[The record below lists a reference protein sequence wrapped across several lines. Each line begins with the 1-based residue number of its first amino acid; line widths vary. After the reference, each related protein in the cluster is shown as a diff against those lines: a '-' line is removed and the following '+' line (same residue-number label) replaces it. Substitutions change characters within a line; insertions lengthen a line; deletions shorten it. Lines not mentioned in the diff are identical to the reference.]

1 MIVNGSIFS
10 TQISPP
16 THYNVTK
23 SLQLDIEV
31 RFLNVS
37 R

>member
-16 THYNVTK
+16 TYYNVTK

-31 RFLNVS
+31 RFLNVT

>member
-16 THYNVTK
+16 THHNVAK